1 LICGGDGSVGW
12 VLTAIDKLGLTNK
25 CQVGILPLG
34 TGNDLARVL
43 GWGST
48 CDDNS
53 QLPHILNELESS
65 GFKMLDRWSI
75 QTKPISPPSTVIRR
89 KLSALPPVFDKKVER
104 RISVSSQEAVATAK
118 LEKSVASHLAV
129 ILSEESRDYDVIDST
144 RFLCEHIQTFVTSVC
159 EQKDEKE
166 SCTGD
171 KILREKCHLLNEK
184 LESLMSTLQQES
196 QSSLVHP
203 VMEQSSSVES
213 TDGDSSGDYDDM
225 VRKLA
230 NIMHQPV
237 INGKEERQKE
247 LEVSN
252 EPVLGIKPEL
262 KSKVFRSRDAVMAR
276 ANSLKKAVKQIIE
289 HAEEALNQQVN
300 EQITQSALIH
310 NNPTAVGT
318 GDEGIG
324 TGNGTTTVTSDHDNE
339 LSTEEDPMPSS
350 RRTSGASDAFEDAAT
365 VIQNE
370 ALLAEKEV
378 GQEKGLK
385 KKKKKRR
392 KVKRA
397 RFTSFDSGL
406 GSSIVSRKSKY
417 VVPNTVLST
426 ERFMPNLSA
435 ALLVGANALVAP
447 VTAPATFEEKQIPEL
462 ALTGYSE
469 VNVMNNYFGI
479 GLDAKISL
487 DFHNKREEHPERC
500 RNRMLNRMWYGM
512 LGGKQ
517 FISQTYKNLD
527 QRVKLECDGKPVQL
541 PTIQGIVVLNIP
553 R

>member
-1 LICGGDGSVGW
+1 MSPDDQMAMDHQWLEGNLPGNSKCAVCEKACGSARRLQDWSCLWCRATVHNDCLASFLGPCSLGPNHVSILPPTAIRAWDMCEQGRAEAVRPPGSSPLLVFVNSKSGDNEGVKFLRRFKQLLNPAQVFDLITTGPFVGLHLFQSFESFRILICGGDGSVGW

-262 KSKVFRSRDAVMAR
+262 KSKVSYP
-276 ANSLKKAVKQIIE
+276 
-289 HAEEALNQQVN
+289 H
-300 EQITQSALIH
+300 LIVTV
-310 NNPTAVGT
+310 NPT
-318 GDEGIG
+318 
-324 TGNGTTTVTSDHDNE
+324 
-339 LSTEEDPMPSS
+339 
-350 RRTSGASDAFEDAAT
+350 
-365 VIQNE
+365 
-370 ALLAEKEV
+370 
-378 GQEKGLK
+378 
-385 KKKKKRR
+385 
-392 KVKRA
+392 
-397 RFTSFDSGL
+397 
-406 GSSIVSRKSKY
+406 
-417 VVPNTVLST
+417 
-426 ERFMPNLSA
+426 
-435 ALLVGANALVAP
+435 
-447 VTAPATFEEKQIPEL
+447 
-462 ALTGYSE
+462 
-469 VNVMNNYFGI
+469 
-479 GLDAKISL
+479 
-487 DFHNKREEHPERC
+487 
-500 RNRMLNRMWYGM
+500 
-512 LGGKQ
+512 
-517 FISQTYKNLD
+517 
-527 QRVKLECDGKPVQL
+527 
-541 PTIQGIVVLNIP
+541 
-553 R
+553 